1 MSNFTDMQSGELDR
15 QAEMMENTYKR
26 HASKRSGPLEVGMIE
41 GFQLQFTDGKSS
53 KKQRED
59 SDSLVVC
66 WINWFDCYYYD

>member
-41 GFQLQFTDGKSS
+41 FFQLQFTDGKSS

-59 SDSLVVC
+59 SDSLFVC
-66 WINWFDCYYYD
+66 WIN